1 MIYVFE
7 NGRVLYEES
16 LLTES
21 DNGKFIAFEKL
32 PDFEKIEGKTP
43 VIIGC
48 DLLTCEVKV
57 EYVDII

>member
-32 PDFEKIEGKTP
+32 PEFEKVGGKVP
-43 VIIGC
+43 IIIGC
-48 DLLTCEVKV
+48 DLVTGEVKV